1 VGWVNRIQL
10 DAMVRPHPDM
20 TTLACI
26 TTVCGII
33 ILGLSL
39 PLAHRKVPMNSFYGV
54 RIPTSFQSE
63 QRWYDINAYGG
74 RLLAKWSVPIILCGL
89 VGFTLAHSAYPVY
102 HWVVFGVVLFCTFA
116 PLTQILI
123 WASRLPKV

>member
-1 VGWVNRIQL
+1 
-10 DAMVRPHPDM
+10 M

-26 TTVCGII
+26 ATVCGII

-54 RIPTSFQSE
+54 RIPASFQSE

-74 RLLAKWSVPIILCGL
+74 RLFAKWSVLIILCGL
-89 VGFTLAHSAYPVY
+89 VGFTLSRSTYPVY
-102 HWVVFGVVLFCTFA
+102 HWVVFGVVLFCVLA
-116 PLTQILI
+116 PLIQIII